1 MTADLTDTKTF
12 FIFTT
17 GCKANQWDSHVI
29 TDKLERSG
37 FIRVTAEA
45 ADLVVI
51 NACSLTGRAET
62 DARRFIGRTRRV
74 NPAALVAL
82 VGCHAQAY
90 PMRDFGADLVL
101 GQGEKFEIDRYLP
114 EKGRFVASSRVF
126 PMEKTGIADQ
136 KGRTRFF
143 FKIQDGCNKFC
154 SYCIVPIARGA
165 GRSRPVEDVA
175 ATMEALRKKGIKEVV
190 LTGIDIAAYRDPAS
204 GMGLKDLLLLFE
216 SLPTP
221 PRIRLSS
228 VDPDYMDDAFIEVLA
243 ASGKIA
249 KSIHIPV
256 QSGSDRIL
264 KGMGRGY
271 GSASIVA
278 LVKRLKGRI
287 PAIGIGMD
295 IIAGFPGEDEEAFE
309 ETCAFIE
316 ALGISYLHVFPYSE
330 RPGTRASG
338 FGGKVA
344 ESVKR
349 RRVKSLK
356 KIDAAKREA
365 FSRGHLGQR
374 VCIIPEAKMYAG
386 RFMRGFSDNYLPVY
400 IPYEKTLENNLVD
413 VTITDMQDSRLIGG
427 LRCS

>member
-1 MTADLTDTKTF
+1 MTDRKTF
-12 FIFTT
+12 FVFTT
-17 GCKANQWDSHVI
+17 GCKANQWDSHVL
-29 TDKLERSG
+29 TDKLEHAG
-37 FIRVTAEA
+37 LTRVPAEC

-62 DARRFIGRTRRV
+62 DARRFIRRARQV
-74 NPAALVAL
+74 NPHALVAL

-90 PMRDFGADLVL
+90 PGRDFGADLVL
-101 GQGEKFEIDRYLP
+101 GQAEKFEIDRYLS
-114 EKGRFVASSRVF
+114 EKGRFVASTRVF
-126 PMEKTGIADQ
+126 PMEKTGIDTQ
-136 KGRTRFF
+136 KDRTRFF

-165 GRSRPVEDVA
+165 VRSRPAEDVA
-175 ATMEALRKKGIKEVV
+175 TTMKALGKKGIKEVV
-190 LTGIDIAAYRDPAS
+190 LTGIDVAAYRDHAS
-204 GMGLKDLLLLFE
+204 GMGLKDLLLLFDTI
-216 SLPTP
+216 PTP

-228 VDPDYMDDAFIEVLA
+228 VDPDYMDDAFITVLA
-243 ASGKIA
+243 GSRKIA

-256 QSGSDRIL
+256 QSGSDRVL

-271 GSASIVA
+271 GSAFITD
-278 LVKRLKGRI
+278 LVKKLKNRI

-295 IIAGFPGEDEEAFE
+295 IMAGFPGEDEAAFN

-316 ALGISYLHVFPYSE
+316 ALDVSYLHVFPYSE
-330 RPGTRASG
+330 RPGTRASA
-338 FGGKVA
+338 FDGKVA

-349 RRVKSLK
+349 RRVKRLK
-356 KIDAAKREA
+356 EIDAAKREA
-365 FSRGHLGQR
+365 FSRRHLGER

-400 IPYEKTLENNLVD
+400 IPYEKTLENILVD
-413 VTITDMQDSRLIGG
+413 VTITDMQNSRLIGG

>member
-1 MTADLTDTKTF
+1 MTDRKTF
-12 FIFTT
+12 FVFTT
-17 GCKANQWDSHVI
+17 GCKANQWDSHVLA
-29 TDKLERSG
+29 DKLEQSG
-37 FIRVTAEA
+37 FTCVPAER

-62 DARRFIGRTRRV
+62 DARRFIRRARQV

-90 PMRDFGADLVL
+90 PERDFGADLVL
-101 GQGEKFEIDRYLP
+101 GQAEKFEVDRYLRD
-114 EKGRFVASSRVF
+114 KGRFVASRRDF
-126 PMEKTGIADQ
+126 PMEKTRIDTQ
-136 KGRTRFF
+136 KDRTRFF

-165 GRSRPVEDVA
+165 VRSRPVEDVA
-175 ATMEALRKKGIKEVV
+175 TTMEALRKKGIKEVV

-204 GMGLKDLLLLFE
+204 GMGLKDLLLLFDR
-216 SLPTP
+216 LPTP

-228 VDPDYMDDAFIEVLA
+228 VDPDYLDDAFIAVLA
-243 ASGKIA
+243 ASGKVA
-249 KSIHIPV
+249 KSIHIPA
-256 QSGSDRIL
+256 QSGSDSIL

-271 GSASIVA
+271 SSAFVTG
-278 LVKRLKGRI
+278 LVKKLQKGI

-295 IIAGFPGEDEEAFE
+295 IMAGFPGEDEVAFN
-309 ETCAFIE
+309 ETCALIE
-316 ALGISYLHVFPYSE
+316 ALDISYLHAFPYSE
-330 RPGTRASG
+330 RPGTRASA
-338 FGGKVA
+338 FNGKVA

-349 RRVKSLK
+349 RRVKRLK
-356 KIDAAKREA
+356 VIDATKREA
-365 FSRGHLGQR
+365 FSRRHVGER

-413 VTITDMQDSRLIGG
+413 VTITDMQNSRLIGG

>member
-1 MTADLTDTKTF
+1 LTDKKTF
-12 FIFTT
+12 FVFTT
-17 GCKANQWDSHVI
+17 GCKANQWDSHVLA
-29 TDKLERSG
+29 DKLEHAG
-37 FIRVTAEA
+37 FTCVPAER

-51 NACSLTGRAET
+51 NACSLTARAER
-62 DARRFIGRTRRV
+62 DARRYIRRARQV

-90 PMRDFGADLVL
+90 PERDFGADLVL
-101 GQGEKFEIDRYLP
+101 GQAEKFEIDRYLQ
-114 EKGRFVASSRVF
+114 EKGRFVASTRAF
-126 PMEKTGIADQ
+126 PMEETRIDTQ
-136 KGRTRFF
+136 KDRTRFF

-165 GRSRPVEDVA
+165 VRSRPAEDVA
-175 ATMEALRKKGIKEVV
+175 TTMEALREKGIKEVV

-204 GMGLKDLLLLFE
+204 GMGLKDLLLLFDR
-216 SLPTP
+216 LPTP

-228 VDPDYMDDAFIEVLA
+228 VDPDYLDDEFIAVLA
-243 ASGKIA
+243 ASGKVA

-256 QSGSDRIL
+256 QSGSDSIL

-271 GSASIVA
+271 GSAFVTG
-278 LVKRLKGRI
+278 LVKKLQKRI

-295 IIAGFPGEDEEAFE
+295 IMAGFPGEDEAAFN

-330 RPGTRASG
+330 RPGARASA
-338 FGGKVA
+338 FDGKVA

-349 RRVKSLK
+349 RRVKRLK
-356 KIDAAKREA
+356 KIDATKREA
-365 FSRGHLGQR
+365 FSRRHLGER
-374 VCIIPEAKMYAG
+374 ACIIPEAKMYAG

-413 VTITDMQDSRLIGG
+413 VTITDMQDLRLIGG
-427 LRCS
+427 FRCS